1 MTSQGPETPV
11 VLIARMRARAGREE
25 ELRNALTPLV
35 TATRQEEGC
44 ITYVP
49 HRSQDDP
56 ALFVMYEVWR
66 SEEHLRAHE
75 RSPHLRE
82 FAELARSVTEDGIAL
97 ERLRP
102 LDVPR

>member
-1 MTSQGPETPV
+1 
-11 VLIARMRARAGREE
+11 
-25 ELRNALTPLV
+25 
-35 TATRQEEGC
+35 
-44 ITYVP
+44 
-49 HRSQDDP
+49 
-56 ALFVMYEVWR
+56 MYEVWR

-82 FAELARSVTEDGIAL
+82 FAELARSVTEGGIAL

>member
-1 MTSQGPETPV
+1 MTNQAPGTPV

-25 ELRNALTPLV
+25 ELRAALTPLV
-35 TATRQEEGC
+35 EATRQEEGC

-49 HRSQDDP
+49 HRSEDDH
-56 ALFVMYEVWR
+56 AVFVMHEIWE
-66 SEEHLRAHE
+66 SEAHLRAHE

-82 FAELARSVTEDGIAL
+82 FAELARSATDGGIAL

-102 LDVPR
+102 LDVRR